1 MPLRNRLAQAGD
13 PGISLQR
20 ILNEYLDSDA
30 VKLLTI
36 PDEIIRVQSLECS
49 DQPGKSTSSLQLD
62 SAHRIAIQTGNKP
75 AIIHIDQ
82 ILVNGSNE
90 TLDCF
95 QKQLNQF
102 ERFDAKSFLILPQKC
117 YKLIDNLN
125 EAEEKTVEL
134 YIQITLLPEWT
145 YEVIMNKELTDN
157 NSIKQLQMQRN
168 AFEEKSSILEE
179 RLQQIESMFFIRYK
193 NT

>member
-1 MPLRNRLAQAGD
+1 M
-13 PGISLQR
+13 
-20 ILNEYLDSDA
+20 DSGN
-30 VKLLTI
+30 
-36 PDEIIRVQSLECS
+36 S
-49 DQPGKSTSSLQLD
+49 G
-62 SAHRIAIQTGNKP
+62 IAIQTGNKP

-82 ILVNGSNE
+82 ILINGSNE

-134 YIQITLLPEWT
+134 YIQITLLSEWT

-179 RLQQIESMFFIRYK
+179 RLQQIESNVLYKIYKKIRRR
-193 NT
+193 